1 MKHIIQI
8 PNLLSPGWTQIYHNI
23 SMLDSESR
31 IHSSDLATPPTPPS
45 MSSCAFGML
54 LSHAEGK
61 K

>member
-8 PNLLSPGWTQIYHNI
+8 PNLLSPGWTQIYYNI
-23 SMLDSESR
+23 SMLDSES
-31 IHSSDLATPPTPPS
+31 SSDLATSPTPLS
-45 MSSCAFGML
+45 MSSCVFGML